1 MADDVYSYDSSV
13 ARDAEGS
20 LAQTLTTLEGHLSDL
35 TGFVNSVCANWTGDE
50 KEIYQGIQS
59 QWDKAAGT
67 VKEILG
73 SVKTT
78 LGSTTE
84 SVDGMRAQVRSTLQ
98 A

>member
-1 MADDVYSYDSSV
+1 MADDVYSYDSAV
-13 ARDAEGS
+13 ARDAEGN
-20 LAQTLTTLEGHLSDL
+20 LGQTLTAIEGHLQDL

-50 KEIYQGIQS
+50 KEIYQGIQA
-59 QWDKAAGT
+59 QWDKAAAT

-84 SVDGMRAQVRSTLQ
+84 SVEGMRGQVRSTLQ

>member
-20 LAQTLTTLEGHLSDL
+20 LAQTLTTLE
-35 TGFVNSVCANWTGDE
+35 

-67 VKEILG
+67 MKEILG

-84 SVDGMRAQVRSTLQ
+84 SVDGMRSQVRSTLQ